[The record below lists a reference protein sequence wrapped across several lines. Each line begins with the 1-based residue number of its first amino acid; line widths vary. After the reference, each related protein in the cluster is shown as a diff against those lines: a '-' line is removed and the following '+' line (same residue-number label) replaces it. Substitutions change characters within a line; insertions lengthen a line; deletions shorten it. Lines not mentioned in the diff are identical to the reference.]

1 MDQFRAMNDEE
12 LRDWLDIQWE
22 QVLATYES
30 QPDEEIDRFI
40 DSSVLSI
47 RYAFLTQLLGKHAD
61 PTRDILCLQRG
72 RQEPGASLAGRW
84 DPRGFCTRVVVPWVQ
99 RHHSVLG
106 TSTDPYVS
114 KPLRRP
120 RLDRGMDSLKNRRE
134 WDALVAFLAALQ
146 NSSDPTMVKDAVLR
160 CLNSLARRL
169 KNQQVE
175 YPVPLRIGLDH
186 LCEIL
191 DRYLEVASGGLR
203 PLVVAT
209 ALMRTLGKAYS
220 LFSRVESQ
228 GVNEADAAS
237 GVPGDVMCYGE
248 DDSLALAVEV
258 KGHELTLI
266 GLEATIAKARSSRV
280 TNVLFATP
288 GLASVDRESIEAKI
302 TEEFAQGSNIYQI
315 SIRSLARSSFMMLK
329 EDWRV
334 TFLQAVCS
342 ELDARST
349 QPSDRL
355 AFASLLTT

>member
-1 MDQFRAMNDEE
+1 MTEAE
-12 LRDWLDIQWE
+12 LSEWLDAQWE
-22 QVLATYES
+22 HVLAAYES
-30 QPDEEIDRFI
+30 ESDEEIDRFI

-61 PTRDILCLQRG
+61 PTRDLLCLQRR

-120 RLDRGMDSLKNRRE
+120 RLDQGMDSLKNRGE
-134 WDALVAFLAALQ
+134 WDALVGFLAGLQ
-146 NSSDPTMVKDAVLR
+146 NESDPTMVNDAVLR
-160 CLNSLARRL
+160 CLRSLARRL
-169 KNQQVE
+169 RNQQVV
-175 YPVPLRIGLDH
+175 YPVPMRIGLDH

-203 PLVVAT
+203 PLVVTT
-209 ALMRTLGKAYS
+209 ALMRTIGEAYS

-228 GVNEADAAS
+228 GVNEPDAAR
-237 GVPGDVMCYGE
+237 GMPGDIMCFGM
-248 DDSLALAVEV
+248 DDELALAVEV
-258 KGHELTLI
+258 KGNELTLI
-266 GLEATIAKARSSRV
+266 ELEATIAKARSSRV
-280 TNVLFATP
+280 TNILFTTP
-288 GLASVDRESIEAKI
+288 GLASADSAAIKAKI

-315 SIRSLARSSFMMLK
+315 SIRSLARTSFMLL
-329 EDWRV
+329 EEEWRV

-342 ELDARST
+342 ELDARSS

-355 AFASLLTT
+355 EFASLLAT